1 VQKWNSILFTNLSVC
16 STNPT
21 RSLLIRSINWPLAIE
36 NKDVNM
42 SNVQH
47 DVKKVATLPSHI
59 ENVYERGITCVDENQ
74 QKS

>member
-1 VQKWNSILFTNLSVC
+1 
-16 STNPT
+16 
-21 RSLLIRSINWPLAIE
+21 LIKETDIQE

-59 ENVYERGITCVDENQ
+59 ENVYERGINCLDENQ
-74 QKS
+74 QKSYKDRPLAIISVFGGT